1 MYRQWRRTM
10 RGYKITRSYRDRF
23 ISGLFWR
30 FVLGMTALLA
40 LEELTGQPSAAAQ
53 TLPDTLPIGVPAG
66 ESFMLL
72 DEQPSSQMNL
82 AGTLIHLPQARTK
95 YPTIT
100 GAGYTIAVLD
110 TGIDYNHPALVGRY
124 RGGYDFVNNDSNPDD
139 DHGHGTHVTGIV
151 TSSDSTYIG
160 IAPQVGYA
168 AVKVLNA
175 LGSGT
180 WANIESGLQ
189 WVIN

>member
-72 DEQPSSQMNL
+72 DEQPSSQMKIKQRKPIMLFSITAPSSMREPSAIRL
-82 AGTLIHLPQARTK
+82 ARMVAPSMRVGGRNRAR
-95 YPTIT
+95 
-100 GAGYTIAVLD
+100 
-110 TGIDYNHPALVGRY
+110 
-124 RGGYDFVNNDSNPDD
+124 
-139 DHGHGTHVTGIV
+139 
-151 TSSDSTYIG
+151 
-160 IAPQVGYA
+160 
-168 AVKVLNA
+168 
-175 LGSGT
+175 
-180 WANIESGLQ
+180 
-189 WVIN
+189 